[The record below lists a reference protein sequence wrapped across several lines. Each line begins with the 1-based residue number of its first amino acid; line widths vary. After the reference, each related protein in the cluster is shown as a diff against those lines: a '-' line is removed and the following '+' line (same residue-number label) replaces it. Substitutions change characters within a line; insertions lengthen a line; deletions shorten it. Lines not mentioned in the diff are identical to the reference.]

1 MSRKGN
7 AYDNAVVESIFDNL
21 KDELV
26 HHRGFAT
33 REEARAEIFDDM
45 ELFYNRRRA
54 HATLQYLSPVDSEDS
69 RRVLQTNCPGSPG

>member
-1 MSRKGN
+1 
-7 AYDNAVVESIFDNL
+7 
-21 KDELV
+21 
-26 HHRGFAT
+26 
-33 REEARAEIFDDM
+33 M